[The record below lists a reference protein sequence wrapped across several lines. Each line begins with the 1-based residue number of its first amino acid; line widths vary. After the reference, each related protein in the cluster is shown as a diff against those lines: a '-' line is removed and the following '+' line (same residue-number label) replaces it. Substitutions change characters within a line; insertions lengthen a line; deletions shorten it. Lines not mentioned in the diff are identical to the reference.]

1 MPTSSSKLAL
11 AALALALLTAGKKP
25 REDFSPTYPVAEAP
39 SPANGSIFQASRGY
53 APLTSGNRAAAVG
66 DLLTIVLVE
75 RTQAVKTATANT
87 GRTGSIGLTP
97 PAKGPLAIF
106 TPQEFNM

>member
-25 REDFSPTYPVAEAP
+25 REDFSPTYPVAAEP
-39 SPANGSIFQASRGY
+39 LPANGSIFQASRGY
-53 APLTSGNRAAAVG
+53 AALTSGNRAAVVG

-75 RTQAVKTATANT
+75 RTQAA
-87 GRTGSIGLTP
+87 
-97 PAKGPLAIF
+97 
-106 TPQEFNM
+106 